1 MSDRLDALLR
11 QRALLREH
19 LAWLES
25 EIAAAEDAAER
36 SPAAAAPDP
45 LAAPATPAVR
55 TASPLVRPTVAPAS
69 PASPSRPLPAAAVAP
84 AVVAAQADEILETY
98 RTPANSLKS
107 DVRKGCFLYFFAA
120 LALVGLGVTALYFLI
135 GTRR

>member
-19 LAWLES
+19 SAWLDS
-25 EIAAAEDAAER
+25 EIAAAQAAEEHDPAES
-36 SPAAAAPDP
+36 SPAPFAAAAAPMP
-45 LAAPATPAVR
+45 RAELPTARPPAAP
-55 TASPLVRPTVAPAS
+55 SVAPR
-69 PASPSRPLPAAAVAP
+69 PAPVTPVAP
-84 AVVAAQADEILETY
+84 TVVAAHADEILETY

>member
-19 LAWLES
+19 VAWLDS
-25 EIAAAEDAAER
+25 EIAAAQAAEER
-36 SPAAAAPDP
+36 APADSSPTPFASAAAPTPRVESPAARPP
-45 LAAPATPAVR
+45 AAPA
-55 TASPLVRPTVAPAS
+55 VAPR
-69 PASPSRPLPAAAVAP
+69 PAPPPPAAP
-84 AVVAAQADEILETY
+84 TLVAAQADEILETY
-98 RTPANSLKS
+98 RTPANSLQS